1 MKFGRAA
8 AIRWIRLGCKFAIA
22 SWSRTREAYPIVT
35 AQMGGYVSGL
45 APWLTPKVTPEL
57 T

>member
-8 AIRWIRLGCKFAIA
+8 AIKWIVLGCKFAIA
-22 SWSRTREAYPIVT
+22 SLSRTREAYPIVP
-35 AQMGGYVSGL
+35 AHMGDDLGIG
-45 APWLTPKVTPEL
+45 PWLTPKVTPEL